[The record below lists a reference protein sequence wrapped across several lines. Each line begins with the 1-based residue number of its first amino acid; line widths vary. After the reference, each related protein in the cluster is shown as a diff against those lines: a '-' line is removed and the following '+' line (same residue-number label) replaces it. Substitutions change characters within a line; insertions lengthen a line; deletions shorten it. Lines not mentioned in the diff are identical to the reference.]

1 MRNLNQLVLVGLLV
15 AVGFGMMPTQAEAI
29 LSADVRGGYYTDA
42 EEFYL
47 GGGLRIGVVGFE
59 IVPNFEYVFVD
70 NATLYTLNADGQ
82 WNLLPFGLGSVWIG
96 GGLGLMGVGVKGF
109 DTKTKGIG
117 NLFAGVGLNVILKP
131 FAQAKYIIGDQN
143 QGVLTLGVRF

>member
-1 MRNLNQLVLVGLLV
+1 MQNLTKVIAIGLLTVV
-15 AVGFGMMPTQAEAI
+15 AFMALPSQADAI
-29 LSADVRGGYYTDA
+29 LGADVRGGYYTDA
-42 EEFYL
+42 EEFFL
-47 GGGLRIGVVGFE
+47 GGGLRFGLAGFE

-82 WNLLPFGLGSVWIG
+82 WNLIPFGLGSVWIG
-96 GGLGLMGVGVKGF
+96 GGLGLMGAGVKGF
-109 DTKTKGIG
+109 DTKTKGIA

-143 QGVLTLGVRF
+143 QAVLAVGVRF